1 MLWVFSGRRGIHC
14 WVCDPTAKNLKNE
27 ARQGKFFILAV
38 IEYLSMIANET
49 SGSLIKPNLIRKR
62 KHPAVE
68 LYF

>member
-1 MLWVFSGRRGIHC
+1 M
-14 WVCDPTAKNLKNE
+14 K
-27 ARQGKFFILAV
+27 QGKVKFFILAV

-49 SGSLIKPNLIRKR
+49 SGSLIKPNLLRKR